1 VRSLWEKANL
11 NWVWSWM
18 AVYNGSLSILAAY
31 LASTFAAAAAE
42 EIRSKN

>member
-11 NWVWSWM
+11 NWIWTWL
-18 AVYNGSLSILAAY
+18 AVYSGSLSMLAAY

-42 EIRSKN
+42 EFKSRN

>member
-1 VRSLWEKANL
+1 VRSLWEKTNL

-18 AVYNGSLSILAAY
+18 AYYGGSLSVLAAY

-42 EIRSKN
+42 EFKIKN